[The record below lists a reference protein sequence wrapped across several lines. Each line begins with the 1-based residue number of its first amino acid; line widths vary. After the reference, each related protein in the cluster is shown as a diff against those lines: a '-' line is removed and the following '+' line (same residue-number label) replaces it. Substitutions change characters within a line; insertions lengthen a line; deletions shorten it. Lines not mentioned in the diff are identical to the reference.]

1 MVYAVGPFTNT
12 HSVDPVCLQG
22 VDFSAILMQMKAE
35 DATDIPREEYFKNHS
50 GLGAY
55 ARISIMDIEALEED
69 SDSGDSGPWSPGPGN
84 VA

>member
-1 MVYAVGPFTNT
+1 
-12 HSVDPVCLQG
+12 
-22 VDFSAILMQMKAE
+22 MKAE